1 MANMQVRR
9 WSILWTPRLESLPN
23 RADDPSAITC
33 LPCLS
38 ADPAVV
44 GVDHRNRPMRRLPW
58 LLVAII
64 AAVLIPMLLGGT
76 AIFERLR
83 SFPLS
88 WMLGLIGI
96 ILACWVLNT
105 LRLRLLL
112 GDQRGQV
119 TRLQSLGVVMSAEF
133 AWCAT
138 PAGSGGPLTI
148 MALLSRYGVRPAQA
162 SAVFAMDQLSD
173 LLFFLCAL
181 IGVLFYALA
190 HSISQSQQMM
200 LVISTA
206 LVAGSLVGCVALG
219 IWHRR
224 VMLLIGRLM
233 RRVRLKSSTRWRW
246 TRKWLGFIAAFTN
259 ALKLPRSTLIM
270 VFSLTCVHWGLRY
283 SILYLALQ
291 GLGVDFQW
299 AWSFLIQ
306 ILSLSAGQFSLLPGG
321 AGTAE
326 LTSAAL
332 LAPMVGKSTAAAA
345 ILIWRSVT
353 YYFYLVVGGPIFV
366 LMLGRPL
373 LSKLMGRTR
382 G

>member
-1 MANMQVRR
+1 MK
-9 WSILWTPRLESLPN
+9 
-23 RADDPSAITC
+23 
-33 LPCLS
+33 
-38 ADPAVV
+38 
-44 GVDHRNRPMRRLPW
+44 RLPW
-58 LLVAII
+58 LII
-64 AAVLIPMLLGGT
+64 AIVAAVMVPMLLGGT
-76 AIFERLR
+76 EIFERLR
-83 SFPLS
+83 SFPMS
-88 WMLGLIGI
+88 WMAALIAI
-96 ILACWVLNT
+96 ILGCWVLNT

-119 TRLQSLGVVMSAEF
+119 TRIQSLGVVMSAEF

-148 MALLSRYGVRPAQA
+148 MALLNRYGVRPAQA

-181 IGVLFYALA
+181 VGVLFYALA
-190 HSISQSQQMM
+190 HSVSQSQQMM
-200 LVISTA
+200 LVVSTA
-206 LVAGSLVGCVALG
+206 LVAGSLIGCIALG
-219 IWHRR
+219 LWHRQ
-224 VMLLIGRLM
+224 VMLLTGRLM

-291 GLGVDFQW
+291 GLGVDLQW

-306 ILSLSAGQFSLLPGG
+306 ILALSAGQFSLLPGG

-345 ILIWRSVT
+345 ILIWRGVT
-353 YYFYLVVGGPIFV
+353 YYFYLVVGGPIFL

-373 LSKLMGRTR
+373 LNKLMGFKR

>member
-1 MANMQVRR
+1 
-9 WSILWTPRLESLPN
+9 
-23 RADDPSAITC
+23 
-33 LPCLS
+33 
-38 ADPAVV
+38 
-44 GVDHRNRPMRRLPW
+44 MRRLPW
-58 LLVAII
+58 LLVAIA
-64 AAVLIPMLLGGT
+64 AAVLIPLLLGGSE
-76 AIFERLR
+76 IFTRLR
-83 SFPLS
+83 NFPLS
-88 WMLGLIGI
+88 WLGGLLAI
-96 ILACWVLNT
+96 ILGCWVLNT

-148 MALLSRYGVRPAQA
+148 MALLNRYGVRPAQA

-181 IGVLFYALA
+181 VGVLIYALA
-190 HSISQSQQMM
+190 HSINQSQQMM
-200 LVISTA
+200 LILSIV

-219 IWHRR
+219 LWHRQ
-224 VMLLIGRLM
+224 VMLLIGKLLH
-233 RRVRLKSSTRWRW
+233 RVKLKSSTRWRW
-246 TRKWLGFIAAFTN
+246 TRKWLSFIAAFTN
-259 ALKLPRSTLIM
+259 ALKLPRSTLIK
-270 VFSLTCVHWGLRY
+270 VFTLTCVHWGLRY
-283 SILYLALQ
+283 SILYLALK

-345 ILIWRSVT
+345 ILIWRSMT
-353 YYFYLVVGGPIFV
+353 YYFYLVVGGPIFL

-373 LSKLMGRTR
+373 LNKLMGAKRA
-382 G
+382 

>member
-1 MANMQVRR
+1 MANMYVRR
-9 WSILWTPRLESLPN
+9 RSILWTPRLESLPN
-23 RADDPSAITC
+23 RADDSSSTPRPPR
-33 LPCLS
+33 LY
-38 ADPAVV
+38 ADRADV
-44 GVDHRNRPMRRLPW
+44 GGNHRNRPMRRLPW
-58 LLVAII
+58 LLVAIV

-76 AIFERLR
+76 AIFARLR

-148 MALLSRYGVRPAQA
+148 MALLNRYGVRPAQA

-200 LVISTA
+200 LVISTC

-219 IWHRR
+219 VWHRQ

-246 TRKWLGFIAAFTN
+246 TRKWLRFIAAFTN

-353 YYFYLVVGGPIFV
+353 YYFYLIVGGPIFV

-373 LSKLMGRTR
+373 LSKLMGRKR
-382 G
+382 S

>member
-1 MANMQVRR
+1 
-9 WSILWTPRLESLPN
+9 
-23 RADDPSAITC
+23 
-33 LPCLS
+33 
-38 ADPAVV
+38 
-44 GVDHRNRPMRRLPW
+44 MRRLPW
-58 LLVAII
+58 LLVAIV

-76 AIFERLR
+76 AIFARLR

-190 HSISQSQQMM
+190 HSLSQSQQMM

-206 LVAGSLVGCVALG
+206 LVAGSLVGCIALG
-219 IWHRR
+219 LWHRQ

-246 TRKWLGFIAAFTN
+246 TRKWLRFIAAFTN

-353 YYFYLVVGGPIFV
+353 YYFYLIVGGPIFV

-373 LSKLMGRTR
+373 LSKMMGRKR
-382 G
+382 SN